1 MRCVGSRI
9 KRPRGHRRED
19 AGRALD
25 AEVAVSADGL
35 GDQAH
40 HGLRA
45 VDVEL
50 VHDQMPRGCGGARS
64 EERGQLLREV
74 LLGAG
79 RTEAMADRAGDDVE
93 AVDQVSVPCT

>member
-1 MRCVGSRI
+1 
-9 KRPRGHRRED
+9 
-19 AGRALD
+19 
-25 AEVAVSADGL
+25 
-35 GDQAH
+35 
-40 HGLRA
+40 
-45 VDVEL
+45 
-50 VHDQMPRGCGGARS
+50 MPRGCGGARS

>member
-1 MRCVGSRI
+1 MRRVGPR
-9 KRPRGHRRED
+9 RERARGHRLED
-19 AGRALD
+19 TGRAHD
-25 AEVAVSADGL
+25 AEVAVEADGL